1 MKAFRIVP
9 AVLILSLLS
18 GTAHLMEIGRAQ
30 AQNEPADGNA
40 AASPPKPAA
49 SDKVAEAKAVAPTGT
64 PAEATALPAP
74 DKASEAKAPAPGDK
88 PSDAKAAAPTEQHPG
103 LVATIKDASGPTPG
117 KEAQASQGTP
127 VSGGSLPKSLDTCT
141 FAEGA
146 DLLKQKEEALK
157 ERESKLAEREAM
169 LVVTEVR
176 VAHEIKRLAALRE
189 QLQKYA
195 DRAEAAPKEDAQRM
209 AALYGAMKAAKA
221 AERMDMMSPEMVVE
235 VLDLIDETRATGIL
249 AAMDPAKA
257 KEVTRLILDRNKP
270 TPTR

>member
-18 GTAHLMEIGRAQ
+18 GTAHLVEIGRAQ
-30 AQNEPADGNA
+30 AQNEPADGA
-40 AASPPKPAA
+40 AAPSAPKSAA
-49 SDKVAEAKAVAPTGT
+49 PDKVAEAKAGAPSGK
-64 PAEATALPAP
+64 PAETSAAPAP
-74 DKASEAKAPAPGDK
+74 DKASESKAPAEK
-88 PSDAKAAAPTEQHPG
+88 PADAKAAAPTEQQPG

-117 KEAQASQGTP
+117 KEAPATQGTP
-127 VSGGSLPKSLDTCT
+127 VSGGSLPKALDTCT

-176 VAHEIKRLAALRE
+176 VEHEIKRLAALRE